1 MTDFNFAAV
10 WHGIAQKAPDR
21 AALVCGERRLS
32 FAELD
37 DRARRL
43 AWHLEHEAGLG
54 PGDKVAIDVYNR
66 TEYLETF
73 FAALKLGCVPANV
86 NYRYLADEVH

>member
-10 WHGIAQKAPDR
+10 WHGLAREVPGR

-32 FAELD
+32 FGELD

-43 AWHLEHEAGLG
+43 ASHLDREVGLE
-54 PGDKVAIDVYNR
+54 PGDKVAIDLYNR

-73 FAALKLGCVPANV
+73 FAALKLGCAPVNV
-86 NYRYLADEVH
+86 NYRYLADE